1 MERATQNMT
10 GAAKFRQSIGA
21 GFSALSGS
29 TNYFSLEFLT
39 SDDFHKAGSREDVI
53 VNYIEIGRDASCGI
67 RISDKYPTV
76 SRKHA
81 AIQKEGSQYVLIH
94 LSKSNPTLLNGRPV
108 QNRWY
113 LQNGDTIQ
121 LSLEGPKMTFL
132 IPKNNKANSIS
143 LTRRLS
149 LFGKQA
155 LRPYKTALAVMSV
168 LLLLTLSGGGYYIW
182 QDSLKDKQFQQELAD
197 AVKRA
202 TELEQ
207 KSKQQSDSLMAA
219 LGYSQQEI
227 KDLRNKVARI
237 PKTPSTVTPPPAQP
251 SKTNTEEAQELIKN
265 VINDVLF
272 MKTTMSLKTGTNTI
286 ELMSGSC
293 TCFLTNENK
302 IVTAKHC
309 VTPTYLLVDFDDI
322 EHIFLNKEEILANIL
337 LYEKKALDIRY
348 EIFSPDGKRFT
359 FTYNDVK
366 GTGNKQEKII
376 VDISKPSDS
385 RQQQIYEFLAKIF
398 GANPNDPSFKL
409 PLLVD
414 DMNDGDWAYF
424 EVNQSGNIEID
435 RELSKS
441 LKYMTPLYVF
451 GYPAGYGAN
460 ISKSSFKPIY
470 GEAVSTIDGL
480 DDNTGYIF
488 AASMGTTQGNSG
500 GPIFTMKDG
509 KIKAVGIVSGK
520 FRNTISVYTP
530 VSQIPK

>member
-10 GAAKFRQSIGA
+10 GASKFRQSIGA
-21 GFSALSGS
+21 GFSALGGS

-53 VNYIEIGRDASCGI
+53 VNYIEIGRDSSCGI

-121 LSLEGPKMTFL
+121 LSLEGPKLTFL

-168 LLLLTLSGGGYYIW
+168 LLLLSLSGGGYYIW
-182 QDSLKDKQFQQELAD
+182 QDSLKDKKFQQELAE
-197 AVKRA
+197 AVQRA
-202 TELEQ
+202 SELEQ

-227 KDLRNKVARI
+227 IDLKNKVARI
-237 PKTPSTVTPPPAQP
+237 PKSPPITTPPTPQPAKSNIQ
-251 SKTNTEEAQELIKN
+251 EAQDLIKDI
-265 VINDVLF
+265 INDV
-272 MKTTMSLKTGTNTI
+272 MYMSIKMSVKTSTGTVNI
-286 ELMSGSC
+286 SGSSC

-302 IVTAKHC
+302 IITAKHC

-322 EHIFLNKEEILANIL
+322 EHIFINKEEILSNFL
-337 LYEKKALDIRY
+337 LYEKKVLDITY
-348 EIFSPDGKRFT
+348 EIFSPDGKKFS
-359 FTYNDVK
+359 FTYKDVK
-366 GTGNKQEKII
+366 GMGNKQEKVNIE
-376 VDISKPSDS
+376 ISKPSDS
-385 RQQQIYEFLAKIF
+385 RHQQIYEFLAKIF
-398 GANPNDPSFKL
+398 NANPDDPFIKL
-409 PLLVD
+409 PLLID
-414 DMNDGDWAYF
+414 DLNDGDWAYF

-435 RELSKS
+435 RELSKN

-451 GYPAGYGAN
+451 GYPAGFGADV
-460 ISKSSFKPIY
+460 SKGSFKPIY
-470 GEAVSTIDGL
+470 GEAVSTIEGL
-480 DDNTGYIF
+480 DENTGYIF
-488 AASMGTTQGNSG
+488 AASMGTTGGNSG
-500 GPIFTMKDG
+500 GPIFTIKEG

-530 VSQIPK
+530 VSQIPQ